1 MQKKIIVLAL
11 MSAFAAPAAFADTDK
26 AELEKLR
33 AMVQELDR
41 KIRSLEREMERK
53 NETATPA
60 RATANA
66 GPAANANTTA
76 NANTLSGITLY
87 GQVDL
92 SYDSIRNGTTAAGV
106 AGATNNKV
114 SSNVS
119 KFGIKGAEDL
129 GDGLSAIWQIEQ
141 QVDIDAAAANTLA
154 SRNSFL
160 GLSDNRMG
168 KVLLGRHDTPYKLAT
183 RNLDIFADSIGDN
196 RALMGG
202 VKAGAYG
209 AATAN
214 KSSVVGFDE
223 RPTDIIAYF
232 TPDIGGFTG
241 ALAYVNRTEANT
253 LASQAKSSI
262 TSVAGMYR
270 NGPFFGSLAYETHA
284 LAPTVP
290 VPTANKESA
299 AKFGLGYTM
308 DPLSVGFAY
317 EKTSDNVGAL
327 GADLYG
333 HNAYYL
339 SGKYKSGRGAVKL
352 AYTKAGQLGA
362 AANTGADQF
371 ALGYDHSMSKRTTLY
386 GVYTRLSNQSAINY
400 GLTTNA
406 TGGGTTTQ
414 AGAGASPSALSLGIR
429 HSF

>member
-1 MQKKIIVLAL
+1 MQKKIIVLAIAL
-11 MSAFAAPAAFADTDK
+11 AFAAPAAFADTDK

-33 AMVQELDR
+33 AMVQELDQ
-41 KIRSLEREMERK
+41 KIRTLEHKLERK
-53 NETATPA
+53 NETAAPA
-60 RATANA
+60 R
-66 GPAANANTTA
+66 ANANTNTA
-76 NANTLSGITLY
+76 ASVNTSSGVTLY
-87 GQVDL
+87 GQVNL
-92 SYDSIRNGTTAAGV
+92 SYDSARNGTTAAGV
-106 AGATNNKV
+106 SGASSNKV

-119 KFGIKGAEDL
+119 KFGIKGTEDL
-129 GDGLSAIWQIEQ
+129 GDGLSVIWQIEQ

-154 SRNSFL
+154 SRNSFV
-160 GLSDNRMG
+160 GLSDNSMG
-168 KVLLGRHDTPYKLAT
+168 KVLMGRHDTPYKLAT
-183 RNLDIFADSIGDN
+183 RNLDLFADSIGDN

-202 VKAGAYG
+202 VKGGAYN

-232 TPDIGGFTG
+232 TPDMGGFTG

-253 LASQAKSSI
+253 LALQAKSSI

-284 LAPTVP
+284 LAPTVA
-290 VPTANKESA
+290 VPTANSESA
-299 AKFGLGYTM
+299 TKLGLGYMM
-308 DPLSVGFAY
+308 DALSVGFAY
-317 EKTSDNVGAL
+317 EKTTDNVGAL

-339 SGKYKSGRGAVKL
+339 SGQYKSGKGAVKL
-352 AYTKAGQLGA
+352 AYAKAGQLGNT
-362 AANTGADQF
+362 ANTGANQF
-371 ALGYDHSMSKRTTLY
+371 TMGYDHNMSKRTTLY
-386 GVYTRLSNQSAINY
+386 GIYTRLSNQSAINY

-406 TGGGTTTQ
+406 TGGGATTQ
-414 AGAGASPSALSLGIR
+414 AGAGASPSAFSLGVK

>member
-1 MQKKIIVLAL
+1 MQKKSIVLAIL
-11 MSAFAAPAAFADTDK
+11 LAFAAPAAFADTDK

-33 AMVQELDR
+33 AMVQELDQ
-41 KIRSLEREMERK
+41 KIRALEHKLERK
-53 NETATPA
+53 NETAAPVQ
-60 RATANA
+60 AN
-66 GPAANANTTA
+66 ANANTTA
-76 NANTLSGITLY
+76 NVSTASGITFY
-87 GQVDL
+87 GQVNL
-92 SYDSIRNGTTAAGV
+92 SYDSVRNGTTAAGV
-106 AGATNNKV
+106 SGASNNKV

-129 GDGLSAIWQIEQ
+129 GDGLSVIWQIEQ

-154 SRNSFL
+154 SRNSFV

-183 RNLDIFADSIGDN
+183 RNLDLFADSIGDN

-209 AATAN
+209 AAPTAN

-241 ALAYVNRTEANT
+241 ALAYVNRTETAT

-262 TSVAGMYR
+262 ASAAGMYR
-270 NGPFFGSLAYETHA
+270 NGPFFGSLAYETHT
-284 LAPTVP
+284 LAPTVA

-299 AKFGLGYTM
+299 TKLGLGYTRNA
-308 DPLSVGFAY
+308 LSAGFAY
-317 EKTSDNVGAL
+317 EKTTDNVGAL

-339 SGKYKSGRGAVKL
+339 SGQYKSGKGAVKL
-352 AYTKAGQLGA
+352 AYAKAGQLGN
-362 AANTGADQF
+362 AANTGANQF
-371 ALGYDHSMSKRTTLY
+371 TMGYDHSLSKRTTLY
-386 GVYTRLSNQSAINY
+386 GIYTRLNNQSGINY

-414 AGAGASPSALSLGIR
+414 AGAGASPSAF
-429 HSF
+429 SFGVKHAF

>member
-1 MQKKIIVLAL
+1 MQKKIIVLAIIL
-11 MSAFAAPAAFADTDK
+11 AFAAPAAFADTDK

-33 AMVQELDR
+33 AMVQELDQ
-41 KIRSLEREMERK
+41 KIRALEHKLERK
-53 NETATPA
+53 NETAAPIQ
-60 RATANA
+60 AN
-66 GPAANANTTA
+66 ANANTAASVNTA
-76 NANTLSGITLY
+76 SGITFY
-87 GQVDL
+87 GQVNL
-92 SYDSIRNGTTAAGV
+92 SYDSVRNGTTAGGV
-106 AGATNNKV
+106 SGASNNKV

-119 KFGIKGAEDL
+119 KFGIKGIEDL
-129 GDGLSAIWQIEQ
+129 GDGLSVIWQIEQ
-141 QVDIDAAAANTLA
+141 QIDIDAAAANTLA

-168 KVLLGRHDTPYKLAT
+168 KVLMGRHDTPYKLAT
-183 RNLDIFADSIGDN
+183 RNLDPFADTIGDN
-196 RALMGG
+196 RSLMGG
-202 VKAGAYG
+202 VKTGAYG
-209 AATAN
+209 TATAN

-232 TPDIGGFTG
+232 TPDIGGLTG

-262 TSVAGMYR
+262 TSAAGMYR

-299 AKFGLGYTM
+299 AKFGLGYTR
-308 DPLSVGFAY
+308 DALSVGFAY
-317 EKTSDNVGAL
+317 EKITDNVGAL

-339 SGKYKSGRGAVKL
+339 SGQYKSGKGAVKL
-352 AYTKAGQLGA
+352 AYAKAGQLGNV
-362 AANTGADQF
+362 ANTGANQF
-371 ALGYDHSMSKRTTLY
+371 TMGYDHAMSKRTTLY
-386 GVYTRLSNQSAINY
+386 GIYTRLNNQSGINY

-414 AGAGASPSALSLGIR
+414 AGAGASPSAFSLGVK

>member
-11 MSAFAAPAAFADTDK
+11 ISAFAAPAAFADTEK

-33 AMVQELDR
+33 AMVQELDQ
-41 KIRSLEREMERK
+41 KIRTLEHKLENK
-53 NETATPA
+53 TAAPA
-60 RATANA
+60 Q
-66 GPAANANTTA
+66 ANANTNTA
-76 NANTLSGITLY
+76 APAPAPANIASGITIY
-87 GQVDL
+87 GQVNL
-92 SYDSIRNGTTAAGV
+92 SYDHVNNGTTAAGV
-106 AGATNNKV
+106 AGASNNKV

-119 KFGIKGAEDL
+119 KFGIKGDEDL
-129 GDGLSAIWQIEQ
+129 GGGLSVIWQIEQ

-160 GLSDNRMG
+160 GLSDKRMG

-183 RNLDIFADSIGDN
+183 RNLDLFADSIGDN

-202 VKAGAYG
+202 VKAGVYG
-209 AATAN
+209 AVPTAN

-241 ALAYVNRTEANT
+241 ALAYVNRTEAST

-262 TSVAGMYR
+262 ASAAGMYR

-284 LAPTVP
+284 LAPTVA
-290 VPTANKESA
+290 VPTANSESA
-299 AKFGLGYTM
+299 TKLGLGYMM
-308 DPLSVGFAY
+308 DALSVGFAY
-317 EKTSDNVGAL
+317 EKISDNVGAL

-339 SGKYKSGRGAVKL
+339 SGQYKFGKDAVKL
-352 AYTKAGQLGA
+352 AYAKAGQLGNT
-362 AANTGADQF
+362 ANTGANQF
-371 ALGYDHSMSKRTTLY
+371 SMGYDHNMSKRTTLY
-386 GVYTRLSNQSAINY
+386 GIYTRLSNQSAINY

-406 TGGGTTTQ
+406 TGGGATTQ
-414 AGAGASPSALSLGIR
+414 AGAGASPSAFSLGVK